1 MIPRSDPKHDDAPF
15 GAPTGADEKGVAP
28 FLDGAPP
35 ASPPPFP
42 PVFYE
47 LRALARELGLAALG
61 LAPAGDAA
69 SFDVF
74 LKRVR
79 EGYCA
84 NLAYLTDEPEK
95 RRSPRSVLPD
105 VKTVVA
111 VALSEKRLREES
123 SAAADA
129 LLNAPEL
136 RGSDADGQPSD
147 ARRGG
152 AVLGYATCLDYHDVL
167 RKKLKALAAFFK
179 ERFPDAATRIAV
191 DTAPLLEKDWASA
204 AGLGFVGLNSLLVVP
219 GFGSRVF
226 LGELLVSVPFETL
239 CGYRT
244 RADYLAARA
253 AMRVCEGERTVDYE
267 KARDAC
273 LTCRR
278 CLDACPTEAIVG
290 DRTID
295 SRRCLNYWT
304 IENRDEIPD
313 DIAQKLDG
321 RLFGCDLCQ
330 QVCPWNADVDRAA
343 PRELPL
349 DAVERLDDATFR
361 KLFKKTPIFR
371 ATVDGLKRVSS
382 ALRKEEEQQER

>member
-15 GAPTGADEKGVAP
+15 GAPTGANEKGVAP

-47 LRALARELGLAALG
+47 LRALALELGLAALG

-95 RRSPRSVLPD
+95 RRSPRSVLPG

-123 SAAADA
+123 ATAADA

-136 RGSDADGQPSD
+136 RGSDADAQPS
-147 ARRGG
+147 
-152 AVLGYATCLDYHDVL
+152 VL

-204 AGLGFVGLNSLLVVP
+204 AGLGFVGLNSLLVAP

-239 CGYRT
+239 SGYST
-244 RADYLAARA
+244 QADYLAARTA
-253 AMRVCEGERTVDYE
+253 LRASEGEKTFDYE

>member
-28 FLDGAPP
+28 FLDGSQSAAPP
-35 ASPPPFP
+35 AFP
-42 PVFYE
+42 PLFYE
-47 LRALARELGLAALG
+47 LRALTRELGLAAFG
-61 LAPAGDAA
+61 LAPAGDAPT
-69 SFDVF
+69 FDVF
-74 LKRVR
+74 LKRVQ

-105 VKTVVA
+105 VKTVIA
-111 VALSEKRLREES
+111 VALSEERLREES
-123 SAAADA
+123 ATAADA
-129 LLNAPEL
+129 LVNAPEL
-136 RGSDADGQPSD
+136 RSSDADSQPSD
-147 ARRGG
+147 ARRG

-167 RKKLKALAAFFK
+167 RKKLKELAAFIK
-179 ERFPDAATRIAV
+179 KRFPDAATRATV

-204 AGLGFVGLNSLLVVP
+204 AGLGFVGLNSLLVAP

-239 CGYRT
+239 SGYST
-244 RADYLAARA
+244 QADYLAARTA
-253 AMRVCEGERTVDYE
+253 LRASEGEKTFDYE

-304 IENRDEIPD
+304 IENRGEIPD

-330 QVCPWNADVDRAA
+330 QVCPWNAEVDRAA
-343 PRELPL
+343 PRQLPL

-371 ATVDGLKRVSS
+371 ATVDGLKRVSC
-382 ALRKEEEQQER
+382 ALRKEEEQQKQ

>member
-35 ASPPPFP
+35 AAPQPFP
-42 PVFYE
+42 PIFYE

-136 RGSDADGQPSD
+136 RSSDADGQPL
-147 ARRGG
+147 GG

-167 RKKLKALAAFFK
+167 RKKLKELAAFIK
-179 ERFPDAATRIAV
+179 ERFPDAAARATV

-204 AGLGFVGLNSLLVVP
+204 AGLGFVGLNSLLVAP

-239 CGYRT
+239 SGYST
-244 RADYLAARA
+244 QADYLAARTA
-253 AMRVCEGERTVDYE
+253 LRASEGEKTFDYE

-304 IENRDEIPD
+304 IENRGEIPD

-330 QVCPWNADVDRAA
+330 QVCPWNAEVDRAA
-343 PRELPL
+343 PRQLPL

-371 ATVDGLKRVSS
+371 ATVDGLKRVSC
-382 ALRKEEEQQER
+382 ALRKEEEQRKQ

>member
-47 LRALARELGLAALG
+47 LRALTRELGLAAFG
-61 LAPAGDAA
+61 LAPAGDAPT
-69 SFDVF
+69 FDVF
-74 LKRVR
+74 LKRVQ

-95 RRSPRSVLPD
+95 RRSPRSVLPG

-123 SAAADA
+123 ATAADA
-129 LLNAPEL
+129 LVNAPEL
-136 RGSDADGQPSD
+136 RSSDADSQPSD
-147 ARRGG
+147 ARRG

-167 RKKLKALAAFFK
+167 RKKLKELAAFIK
-179 ERFPDAATRIAV
+179 KRFPDAATRATV

-204 AGLGFVGLNSLLVVP
+204 AGLGFVGLNSLLVAP

-239 CGYRT
+239 SGYST
-244 RADYLAARA
+244 QADYLAARTA
-253 AMRVCEGERTVDYE
+253 LRASEGEKTFDYE

-304 IENRDEIPD
+304 IENRGEIPD

-330 QVCPWNADVDRAA
+330 QVCPWNAEVDRAA
-343 PRELPL
+343 PRQLPL

-371 ATVDGLKRVSS
+371 ATVDGLKRVSC
-382 ALRKEEEQQER
+382 ALRKEEEQQKQ

>member
-1 MIPRSDPKHDDAPF
+1 MIPRSDPKQDDAPSDAPR
-15 GAPTGADEKGVAP
+15 GASEKGVAP
-28 FLDGAPP
+28 FLDGSPSAAPP
-35 ASPPPFP
+35 AFP
-42 PVFYE
+42 PLFYE
-47 LRALARELGLAALG
+47 LRALTRELGLAAFG
-61 LAPAGDAA
+61 LAPAGDAPT
-69 SFDVF
+69 FDVF
-74 LKRVR
+74 LKRVQ

-84 NLAYLTDEPEK
+84 NLPYLSDEPEK
-95 RRSPRSVLPD
+95 RRSPRSVLPG
-105 VKTVVA
+105 VKTVIA

-123 SAAADA
+123 ATAADA

-136 RGSDADGQPSD
+136 RSSDADAQPSD
-147 ARRGG
+147 ARRG

-167 RKKLKALAAFFK
+167 RKKLKELAAFIK
-179 ERFPDAATRIAV
+179 KRFPDAATRATV

-204 AGLGFVGLNSLLVVP
+204 AGLGFVGLNSLLVAP

-239 CGYRT
+239 SGYST
-244 RADYLAARA
+244 QADYLAARTA
-253 AMRVCEGERTVDYE
+253 LRASEGEKTFDYE

-290 DRTID
+290 ARTID

-304 IENRDEIPD
+304 IENRGEIPD

-330 QVCPWNADVDRAA
+330 QVCPWNAEVDRAA
-343 PRELPL
+343 PRQLPL

-371 ATVDGLKRVSS
+371 ATVDGLKRVSC
-382 ALRKEEEQQER
+382 ALRKEEEQQKQ